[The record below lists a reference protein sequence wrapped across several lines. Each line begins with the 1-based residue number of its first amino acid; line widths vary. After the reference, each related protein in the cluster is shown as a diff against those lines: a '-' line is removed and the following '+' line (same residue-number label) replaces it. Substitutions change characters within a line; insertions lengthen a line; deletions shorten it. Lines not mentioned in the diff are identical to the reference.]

1 MNTTSKIARLP
12 RDLRNKLN
20 RCLDDAQPGNEILQW
35 LNRDKTVRKILANQ
49 FDATPITKQN
59 LSAWKTGDGFLN
71 WKNNRDAL
79 DLAKELGGDAD
90 ETFSEFGNN
99 DEGSPAF
106 ADKMALW
113 FSVRYMVMARNL
125 IASVQNADLEKQESA
140 MRRILRDLSA
150 LRRSEHSAGRLRL
163 EHKRL
168 EFQKTQGTDA
178 REKAFWKRARSP
190 EVEKEINKPGP
201 LDTRE
206 GAREVSVML
215 FGSGSAFLTEEE
227 RENRNKARSIT
238 PETAPDSESD
248 PRPEQSSPVQ
258 ARQSKTGESKRNEQ
272 PQSEPGILTSET
284 FPQKSQASLEGRQI
298 SQNWTPLHEAVE
310 IGRKDI
316 VESLIAQ
323 GAEISPR
330 DIYLRTPL
338 HIAAIQGH
346 KEIAEILI
354 ASNAEINPPCIYDC
368 TPLTEARNAL
378 HHDIVELLTRHGAH
392 D

>member
-1 MNTTSKIARLP
+1 LP

-20 RCLDDAQPGNEILQW
+20 RSLDDGQPGNEILQW
-35 LNRDKTVRKILANQ
+35 LNRDKTVRKILAGQ
-49 FDATPITKQN
+49 FDSTPITKQN
-59 LSAWKTGDGFLN
+59 LSSWKTGDGFLN

-90 ETFSEFGNN
+90 ETFTEFGND

-113 FSVRYMVMARNL
+113 FSVRYMVMARSL

-168 EFQKTQGTDA
+168 EFQKTQGADA
-178 REKAFWKRARSP
+178 KEKAFWKRARSS
-190 EVEKEINKPGP
+190 EVEEEINKSRPKS
-201 LDTRE
+201 DDEKRADE
-206 GAREVSVML
+206 RMRDVSVML
-215 FGSGSAFLTEEE
+215 FGSCSSFLTEEE
-227 RENRNKARSIT
+227 RAKLEEYENSQNQESEDEEPT
-238 PETAPDSESD
+238 PDSD
-248 PRPEQSSPVQ
+248 PDLSPEQSSPVQ
-258 ARQSKTGESKRNEQ
+258 APQSKNAESGHGEDNTQTQ
-272 PQSEPGILTSET
+272 PGTLNPEPGTASE
-284 FPQKSQASLEGRQI
+284 
-298 SQNWTPLHEAVE
+298 NWTPLHEAVE

-316 VESLIAQ
+316 VESIIAQ
-323 GAEISPR
+323 GAEVSPK
-330 DIYLRTPL
+330 DVYLRTPL

-354 ASNAEINPPCIYDC
+354 ASNAEINPSSIYDC

-378 HHDIVELLTRHGAH
+378 HHDLAELLTRHGGH

>member
-150 LRRSEHSAGRLRL
+150 LRRSQHSAGRLRL

-227 RENRNKARSIT
+227 REKFRERENRNKARSIT
-238 PETAPDSESD
+238 PEPTPDSEPD

-258 ARQSKTGESKRNEQ
+258 AQQSNSAAAT
-272 PQSEPGILTSET
+272 
-284 FPQKSQASLEGRQI
+284 PQKVDRDLRARCDTTRASARK
-298 SQNWTPLHEAVE
+298 SQNTEPADSTLVQPET
-310 IGRKDI
+310 
-316 VESLIAQ
+316 SS
-323 GAEISPR
+323 SPR
-330 DIYLRTPL
+330 HETIPHTADPIPETGGVLGDQHDPTRNTARDRNSVDFTDPYGIKASGPRTRRR
-338 HIAAIQGH
+338 G
-346 KEIAEILI
+346 
-354 ASNAEINPPCIYDC
+354 SFF
-368 TPLTEARNAL
+368 
-378 HHDIVELLTRHGAH
+378 
-392 D
+392 